1 MGYDLRLC
9 AVSDE
14 QLAYLRAH
22 AQYTRDFIEGRRPT
36 LTKTEKVGSWFSK
49 REVERRVEVDV
60 GCVWPESAAACRTLY
75 SGGALYFVL
84 NGTAAKIDGVTNF
97 PNVGGRYRGEMLGQA
112 IELGEVGLGHSHAFR
127 EAQVAELQAALGAL
141 DVATA
146 EHRARAYALEAEQD
160 ERELVDVALND
171 IQSLREF
178 LIKASCAN
186 QGMIWFWA

>member
-75 SGGALYFVL
+75 SGGLS
-84 NGTAAKIDGVTNF
+84 ISSS
-97 PNVGGRYRGEMLGQA
+97 M
-112 IELGEVGLGHSHAFR
+112 ELRPKLTGSPIFR
-127 EAQVAELQAALGAL
+127 MSE
-141 DVATA
+141 VAT
-146 EHRARAYALEAEQD
+146 EVRCSDKLLSWE
-160 ERELVDVALND
+160 
-171 IQSLREF
+171 
-178 LIKASCAN
+178 K
-186 QGMIWFWA
+186 